1 MKLLLT
7 TSAALGI
14 ALAGCAA
21 QDTQVAKSDCK
32 IAPVTTRSAVNK
44 PGPVTELERRHA
56 EAQLRNSEYRRH
68 QLERHGF
75 ASNLEDALRDCP

>member
-7 TSAALGI
+7 VASVLGV

-21 QDTQVAKSDCK
+21 QDAQVAKADCK

-56 EAQLRNSEYRRH
+56 EAQLRNSEYRRRE
-68 QLERHGF
+68 LERGGLP
-75 ASNLEDALRDCP
+75 SNLEDALRDCP